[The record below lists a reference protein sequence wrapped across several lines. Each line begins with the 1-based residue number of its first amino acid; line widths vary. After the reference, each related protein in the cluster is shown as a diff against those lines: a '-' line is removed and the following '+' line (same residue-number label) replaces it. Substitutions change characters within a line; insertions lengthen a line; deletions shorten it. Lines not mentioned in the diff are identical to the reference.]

1 MIKVGNNL
9 NILLKDG
16 TEATGTVEKVN
27 NKYLILDDEGAFG
40 DMVIIHFSDI
50 KYYNDL
56 KFLYSIASDMINMGI
71 STSEDIK
78 AYGYT
83 DHMTEL
89 ILDEMKKQ

>member
-40 DMVIIHFSDI
+40 DMVVINYSEIKEII
-50 KYYNDL
+50 
-56 KFLYSIASDMINMGI
+56 
-71 STSEDIK
+71 
-78 AYGYT
+78 
-83 DHMTEL
+83 EL
-89 ILDEMKKQ
+89 